1 MTIRF
6 TKLHGCGNDY
16 LYVDGFAQPVDD
28 PIKLSQGIS
37 DRHFGVGSDGLIML
51 LPSDQADVR
60 MRMFNADGSEGEMC
74 GNGIRC
80 LAKFAYERGR
90 ARANPM
96 RIETRRGI
104 LTLKL
109 QIEAD
114 HVVGATVDMLEPILE
129 ASKIPSTLH
138 MPKIVNYP
146 IAIGGLHDA
155 FPITCVSMGSP
166 HAVYFV
172 EDVDAF
178 DLVRIGPR
186 VENLAIFPNRINFH
200 VAQVIGDNEIRM
212 RSWERGSGITLA
224 CGTGACAVVVAA
236 SITGRADRKALVHL
250 PGGDLKIDWRD
261 SDNHV
266 YMTGPATEVFSGE
279 WSYRNGN
286 A

>member
-1 MTIRF
+1 MPMIAF
-6 TKLHGCGNDY
+6 TKFHGCGNDY
-16 LYVDGFAQPVDD
+16 LYVDAFAQPIND
-28 PIKLSQGIS
+28 PNGLSRSIA
-37 DRHFGVGSDGLIML
+37 DRHFGVGSDGLIL
-51 LPSDQADVR
+51 LMPSSDADVR

-90 ARANPM
+90 SRNNPM
-96 RIETRRGI
+96 TIQTRRGI

-109 QIEAD
+109 QIENER
-114 HVVGATVDMLEPILE
+114 VQGATVDMLEPILE
-129 ASKIPSTLH
+129 PAKIPSTLQL
-138 MPKIVNYP
+138 PRIVNYP

-166 HAVYFV
+166 HATYFV
-172 EDVDAF
+172 DDVDKIE
-178 DLVRIGPR
+178 LEKIGPR
-186 VENLAIFPNRINFH
+186 VENAAIFPSRINFH
-200 VAQVIGDNEIRM
+200 VAQIINQNEIKM

-250 PGGDLKIDWRD
+250 PGGDLKVDWRPG
-261 SDNHV
+261 DNHV

-279 WSYRNGN
+279 WQYDGR
-286 A
+286 

>member
-1 MTIRF
+1 MTIPF

-16 LYVDGFAQPVDD
+16 LYVDGFANPVGD
-28 PIKLSQGIS
+28 PSQLSRQIS

-51 LPSDQADVR
+51 LPSEQADVR

-80 LAKFAYERGR
+80 LAKFAYEKGR
-90 ARANPM
+90 SRANPM

-109 QIEAD
+109 QIDGER
-114 HVVGATVDMLEPILE
+114 VLGATVDMLEPILE
-129 ASKIPSTLH
+129 AVRMPSTLH
-138 MPKIVNYP
+138 MPRIVNYP
-146 IAIGGLHDA
+146 VAIGGLHDA

-166 HAVYFV
+166 HATYFV

-186 VENLAIFPNRINFH
+186 VENLPIFPNRINFH
-200 VAQVIGDNEIRM
+200 VAQIINDNEIKM

-224 CGTGACAVVVAA
+224 CGTGACATVVAA
-236 SITGRADRKALVHL
+236 SLTGRADRRALVHL

-279 WSYRNGN
+279 WNGI
-286 A
+286 